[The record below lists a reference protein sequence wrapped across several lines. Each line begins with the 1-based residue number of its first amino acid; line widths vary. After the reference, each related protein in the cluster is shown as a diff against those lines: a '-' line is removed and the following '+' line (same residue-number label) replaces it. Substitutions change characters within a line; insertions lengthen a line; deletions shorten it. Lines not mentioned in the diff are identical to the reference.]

1 MNIRKITNKGLI
13 LFLLM
18 GLQANAKIEGF
29 SDASYETVKV
39 KTEKG
44 NKRVD
49 KNLVDFKTRTEKK
62 RVELEN
68 KQQVT
73 KVKLENLVERID
85 ETNSKLKFMIEIFK
99 LNEEGLMNCFS
110 KQKNT
115 KESILRQKESR
126 LKEYADDPDTR
137 KEIEEVYNKGFK
149 KMQEDYE
156 TCLDD
161 NAYERTKLADIKN
174 ELKQIKHDIDFADDN
189 VDSLETEQKNIL
201 TDLKLIQSQLKL
213 IEDGKYDKLK

>member
-44 NKRVD
+44 HKRVD
-49 KNLVDFKTRTEKK
+49 KNLVDLKTRTEKK

-68 KQQVT
+68 KQQAT
-73 KVKLENLVERID
+73 KVKLENLVERIG
-85 ETNSKLKFMIEIFK
+85 ETNSKLMLIIGILK
-99 LNEEGLMNCFS
+99 LNEDGLMNCFS

-115 KESILRQKESR
+115 KESILRQKELR

-189 VDSLETEQKNIL
+189 VDGLETEQKNIL
-201 TDLKLIQSQLKL
+201 SDLNLIQSQLKL

>member
-189 VDSLETEQKNIL
+189 VDGLETEQKNIL
-201 TDLKLIQSQLKL
+201 SDLNLIQSQLKL